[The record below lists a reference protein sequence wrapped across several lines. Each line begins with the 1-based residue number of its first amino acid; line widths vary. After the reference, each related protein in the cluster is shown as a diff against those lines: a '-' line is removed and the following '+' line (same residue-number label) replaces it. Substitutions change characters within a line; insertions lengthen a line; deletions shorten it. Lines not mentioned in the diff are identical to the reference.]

1 MAMIRGAGIRKAS
14 HGLAATAILLAL
26 AGTALAHE
34 VRSRNDST
42 AMLEVWK
49 AKHEMWLKQNGHV
62 VRKFRISLGSEP
74 GSAKDHQGDGRTP
87 VGTYYVS
94 DKRANSPFHRFLG
107 ISYPNIDDAERGFAE
122 HLISADQWA
131 DILFANLQ
139 GQPPPSHTAL
149 GGRVGIHGLG
159 GRRAEGIDWTA
170 GCIAVSDE
178 DIDYLFRVVPVGTP
192 VTIHD

>member
-1 MAMIRGAGIRKAS
+1 MMTGAR
-14 HGLAATAILLAL
+14 LLRRNVLLA
-26 AGTALAHE
+26 G
-34 VRSRNDST
+34 
-42 AMLEVWK
+42 AMLIAVASAASANEARDQSGAMPVLEIWK
-49 AKHEMWLKQNGHV
+49 GKREMWLKQNGRV
-62 VRKFRISLGSEP
+62 VRKFRISLGAEP
-74 GSAKDHQGDGRTP
+74 GATKIQRGDGRTP

-131 DILFANLQ
+131 DILFANLRH
-139 GQPPPSHTAL
+139 QPPPAHTAL

-170 GCIAVSDE
+170 GCIAVSDA
-178 DIDYLFRVVPVGTP
+178 DIDYLFRVVPVGAP
-192 VTIHD
+192 VRIHD

>member
-1 MAMIRGAGIRKAS
+1 MLMAVVLLAVLAGV
-14 HGLAATAILLAL
+14 AATEA
-26 AGTALAHE
+26 
-34 VRSRNDST
+34 RSDSVPT
-42 AMLEVWK
+42 LEIWK
-49 AKHEMWLKQNGHV
+49 AKREMWLKQDGHV

-74 GSAKDHQGDGRTP
+74 GANKQYRGDGRTP

-122 HLISADQWA
+122 HLITADEWA
-131 DILFANLQ
+131 DILFANFRH
-139 GQPPPSHTAL
+139 QPPPSHTPL

-170 GCIAVSDE
+170 GCIAVSDA
-178 DIDYLFRVVPVGTP
+178 DIEYLFRVVPVGAP
-192 VTIHD
+192 VQIHD

>member
-1 MAMIRGAGIRKAS
+1 MVQVAGIGRITVGIAV
-14 HGLAATAILLAL
+14 AVLLAG
-26 AGTALAHE
+26 ASSVVARE
-34 VRSRNDST
+34 VNRQDGGVPV
-42 AMLEVWK
+42 LEIWK
-49 AKHEMWLKQNGHV
+49 GKHEMWLKQNGRV
-62 VRKFRISLGSEP
+62 VRKFRISLGSDT
-74 GSAKDHQGDGRTP
+74 GATKQYRGDGRTP
-87 VGTYYVS
+87 VGNYYVS

-139 GQPPPSHTAL
+139 HEPPPAHTAL

-170 GCIAVSDE
+170 GCIAVTDE
-178 DIDYLFRVVPVGTP
+178 DIDYLFRVVPVGAP
-192 VTIHD
+192 VKIHD